1 MYFVHIE
8 LIDPLDGNLLDN
20 HVLLEKGSPT
30 GCQFY
35 DVVRCDSGERRKR
48 AKKYDVVKSVCDC
61 VHEGSFLLP

>member
-8 LIDPLDGNLLDN
+8 LIDSLDGNLLDN
-20 HVLLEKGSPT
+20 HVLLEKGSAT